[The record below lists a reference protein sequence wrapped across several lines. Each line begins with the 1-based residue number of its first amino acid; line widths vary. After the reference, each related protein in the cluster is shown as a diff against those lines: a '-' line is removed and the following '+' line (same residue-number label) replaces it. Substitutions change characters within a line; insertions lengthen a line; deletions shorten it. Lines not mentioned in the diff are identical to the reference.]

1 MTLRKREKKFQ
12 HPQIWAGRAR
22 GGRARQ
28 GADGRAPPPQ
38 LQGRR
43 GWGGWVPPG
52 QRGARAPQARQA
64 GAQRSRSGAHRSA
77 FATHGRG
84 GGRLCRRSARLPAAT
99 AAARAV
105 PPPRY
110 LRKCFKA
117 PAPRS
122 QRVPCLCSPVSV
134 APLRPRK
141 PLPSGVVALRFGR
154 LVGVI
159 PSASERLQQRSSRPL
174 RRDLLVTPM

>member
-43 GWGGWVPPG
+43 VPPG

-84 GGRLCRRSARLPAAT
+84 GGA
-99 AAARAV
+99 AV
-105 PPPRY
+105 PPVR
-110 LRKCFKA
+110 
-117 PAPRS
+117 PAPGSNGGGPGRPPTS
-122 QRVPCLCSPVSV
+122 VPEEV
-134 APLRPRK
+134 
-141 PLPSGVVALRFGR
+141 F
-154 LVGVI
+154 
-159 PSASERLQQRSSRPL
+159 
-174 RRDLLVTPM
+174 

>member
-1 MTLRKREKKFQ
+1 MKKSFSI
-12 HPQIWAGRAR
+12 PKSGPGGR
-22 GGRARQ
+22 GGAGQ
-28 GADGRAPPPQ
+28 GRAPTAEPRRRSCR
-38 LQGRR
+38 GGGSRR
-43 GWGGWVPPG
+43 GSAEPG
-52 QRGARAPQARQA
+52 HRRHGRP
-64 GAQRSRSGAHRSA
+64 GPSGAEAELTAPPSPRTA
-77 FATHGRG
+77 GG

-141 PLPSGVVALRFGR
+141 PFPSGVVALRFGR

-159 PSASERLQQRSSRPL
+159 PSASERLQQRSSPPL